1 MGTKYKGNDSEVLS
15 LNSYISLLRASD
27 TIASQVGNLLNK
39 NKLTISQFGILESLY
54 YLGPMCQ
61 KQLGSKILKSTAN
74 ITTVIDNLE
83 KRNFVIRVRQKDDR
97 RFITVNLTEKGS
109 EYVSKIMPLHLAEI
123 FKRMEILTIDER
135 KNLYTLCKKLGMG
148 ECKTN

>member
-1 MGTKYKGNDSEVLS
+1 
-15 LNSYISLLRASD
+15 
-27 TIASQVGNLLNK
+27 
-39 NKLTISQFGILESLY
+39 
-54 YLGPMCQ
+54 MCQ